1 MANPQAVRAL
11 LKDLKRVGSPVQ
23 RVKLLALAWR
33 TVRELSPEERS
44 EIASELGMK
53 ELSGLM
59 ERLGRKKDG
68 VAPAEVL
75 QALEQVDE
83 LDPKKVGSVLRGL
96 WARGTRK
103 EAVRDGLEMLG
114 RIFEEPEPDEEAT
127 EAPAVTEPAV
137 TEVEPGASAVGVPGV
152 SPVVSP
158 TVAEPAVEESEIAA
172 VEPIERPETVERPQT
187 MDEAPAPSEGVPEEE
202 LAPVVPSGAIPPSP
216 DAEPPFRLI
225 EEPSSVIEAAPEPE
239 RPSDKPVVPPPG
251 GPVAALESVPS
262 LSRRFRI
269 VRELFASG
277 GGVPEESLETLVEQF
292 PDGWQRRR
300 VLCTLFRNGLPSST
314 RRALEMIGTLERSVD
329 RRWCAATLADTR
341 DLSPAE
347 IDDLLRRFP
356 FRGLGRRLRPV
367 RKIG

>member
-83 LDPKKVGSVLRGL
+83 LDPKKVSTVLKGL

-114 RIFEEPEPDEEAT
+114 RMFDEPEPEPETDEEAVELSPEADLPVIDV
-127 EAPAVTEPAV
+127 EAPVVETSAIEPV
-137 TEVEPGASAVGVPGV
+137 
-152 SPVVSP
+152 
-158 TVAEPAVEESEIAA
+158 VAEPEIAV
-172 VEPIERPETVERPQT
+172 VEPDPP
-187 MDEAPAPSEGVPEEE
+187 
-202 LAPVVPSGAIPPSP
+202 PPSSP
-216 DAEPPFRLI
+216 EPPALAIAEPPA
-225 EEPSSVIEAAPEPE
+225 VIDAAPEPE
-239 RPSDKPVVPPPG
+239 RPVEKPVVPPPG
-251 GPVAALESVPS
+251 SPVATLETAPS
-262 LSRRFRI
+262 PSKRFRI
-269 VRELFASG
+269 VRELFAG
-277 GGVPEESLETLVEQF
+277 GAGVDEDSLEALVERF

-300 VLCTLFRNGLPSST
+300 VLCMLFRNGLPAST
-314 RRALEMIGTLERSVD
+314 DRALEMISALERSVD

-341 DLSPAE
+341 DLTPAE
-347 IDDLLRRFP
+347 IDELLGRFP
-356 FRGLGRRLRPV
+356 FRWLGRRLRPV
-367 RKIG
+367 RPDRLRPDRPIVLVH